1 MYQQLAVDQSNSGH
15 LYKDIYQILVGGN
28 AYLSWPTSN
37 LHAITLQ
44 TLCFMTCYTKD
55 EGKRMEQIQYHVI
68 TLTRRRF
75 TLSVLS
81 STYCMQE
88 SISSAKTSDVLHRT
102 LRIQQCA
109 LHESNLADSSTSHG
123 YKRIRL
129 ATDGSIS
136 RSRAQLFKFLN
147 LNTAV

>member
-15 LYKDIYQILVGGN
+15 LYKDIYQILGGGD

-81 STYCMQE
+81 SAYCMQE
-88 SISSAKTSDVLHRT
+88 SISIAKTSDVLHRS

-109 LHESNLADSSTSHG
+109 LHESNLVEKLPADSSTSHG
-123 YKRIRL
+123 YK
-129 ATDGSIS
+129 
-136 RSRAQLFKFLN
+136 
-147 LNTAV
+147 